1 MRVRAHHR
9 VHAAKVAAVAVVVVV
24 SCYVIGAV
32 ALNLVV
38 VHRLTA
44 EADGRIADQLTDVSR
59 LTLDARGGA
68 IPSVARG
75 DGDLDDAPIL
85 LWKVGPSGK
94 VKALSGGAPSLPR
107 RTWTTQPVTIV
118 IRATPFRVEAARS
131 GSNWLIAG
139 QSVAEIERVQ
149 SVLLLPE
156 VILGFVLAIAT
167 FLGALV
173 VGLRASAPLDLI
185 RRRQAEF
192 TADASHELR
201 TPLSVVEAE
210 VDLALRRRREPEEY
224 EAVLHRIAGEGR
236 RLHRIVEDLLW
247 LARADDGPVES
258 DAAATA
264 DLTAIVE
271 TCTARF
277 QAVAESRAVTLS
289 QQGDPS
295 QICYV
300 QALPEWIDRLA
311 GVLIDNACKYAG
323 SGGRVEVSARIAGH
337 RVGLRV
343 DDSGPGIPIEEQVA
357 VFDRFHRAS
366 TETGGAGLGLAIAD
380 SVVRMTQG
388 TWAISRSPLGGTRME
403 VWWRRS
409 TEPSAPAAG
418 SDSSDIEAP
427 SPPSPPSPAGEPA
440 AERPRD
446 QGTQV
451 QV

>member
-9 VHAAKVAAVAVVVVV
+9 VHAAKVAAVAAVVVV

-38 VHRLTA
+38 VHRLMA

-59 LTLDARGGA
+59 LALHTPSRS
-68 IPSVARG
+68 IPAVTRA

-85 LWKVGPSGK
+85 LWKIEPSGK
-94 VKALSGGAPSLPR
+94 VQGLTGGTPPLPR
-107 RTWTTQPVTIV
+107 RAWTSQPVTIV
-118 IRATPFRVEAARS
+118 IGTTPFRVDAARS

-139 QSVAEIERVQ
+139 QSVAEIARVQ
-149 SVLLLPE
+149 SVLLVPE
-156 VILGFVLAIAT
+156 VILGVVLAIAT
-167 FLGALV
+167 FIGALV

-210 VDLALRRRREPEEY
+210 VDLALRRRRDPEEY
-224 EAVLHRIAGEGR
+224 EAVLHRIAEEGR

-258 DAAATA
+258 DTAATA

-271 TCTARF
+271 TCADRF
-277 QAVAESRAVTLS
+277 QAVAERRGVTLT
-289 QQGDPS
+289 QQGDRG

-300 QALPEWIDRLA
+300 QAVPEWIDRLA
-311 GVLIDNACKYAG
+311 GVLIDNASKYAG

-366 TETGGAGLGLAIAD
+366 METGGAGLGLAIAD
-380 SVVRMTQG
+380 SVVRMSHG

-409 TEPSAPAAG
+409 TDPSASPAA
-418 SDSSDIEAP
+418 SDISNLEAA
-427 SPPSPPSPAGEPA
+427 SPLSPAGEA
-440 AERPRD
+440 AAQHPRD
-446 QGTQV
+446 HGTPV
-451 QV
+451 QD